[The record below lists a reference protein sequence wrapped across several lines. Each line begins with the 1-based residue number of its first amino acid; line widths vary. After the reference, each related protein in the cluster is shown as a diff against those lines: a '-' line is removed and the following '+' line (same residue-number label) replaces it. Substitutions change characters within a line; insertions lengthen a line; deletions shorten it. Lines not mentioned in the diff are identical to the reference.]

1 MSTHKGYA
9 LIAIFAAAAAT
20 GAIPAFAANELACP
34 DCMEDQS
41 AYDKMESYKKLL
53 SVVIWT
59 DKAVYDHQQMVM
71 VSGHVRDP
79 NPGMQVSIK
88 VTNPTGNVVNAQQI
102 TFNNNGD
109 FETAFTTASPLMTQN
124 GVYTVSAQ
132 YGGESRASEVKVQ
145 LEGEYLGTEII
156 PEFGPIAALVL
167 AVAIISII
175 AVSAKTRLRLMPKY

>member
-1 MSTHKGYA
+1 MSTHKGYV

-53 SVVIWT
+53 PVVIWT

-102 TFNNNGD
+102 TFDSNGD
-109 FETAFTTASPLMTQN
+109 FETTFTTASPLMTQN
-124 GVYTVSAQ
+124 GAYTISAQ
-132 YGGESRASEVKVQ
+132 YGGESRTSEVKVQ

>member
-9 LIAIFAAAAAT
+9 LIAVFAAAAAT

-53 SVVIWT
+53 PVVIWT

-102 TFNNNGD
+102 TFDSNGD

-132 YGGESRASEVKVQ
+132 YGGESRVSEVKVQ

>member
-1 MSTHKGYA
+1 MSTHKGYV
-9 LIAIFAAAAAT
+9 LIAILAAAAAT

-53 SVVIWT
+53 PVVIWT

>member
-9 LIAIFAAAAAT
+9 LIAIFAAT

-53 SVVIWT
+53 PVVIWT

>member
-9 LIAIFAAAAAT
+9 LIAILAAATAT
-20 GAIPAFAANELACP
+20 GAIPAFAADELACP
-34 DCMEDQS
+34 DCTEDQS
-41 AYDKMESYKKLL
+41 AYAKLESYKKLL
-53 SVVIWT
+53 PVVVWT

-79 NPGMQVSIK
+79 NPDMQVSIK
-88 VTNPTGNVVNAQQI
+88 VTGPTGNVVNAQQI
-102 TFNNNGD
+102 SFDSNGD
-109 FETAFTTASPLMTQN
+109 FETMFTTASPLMTQN
-124 GVYTVSAQ
+124 GVYTITAQ
-132 YGGESRASEVKVQ
+132 YGGESRASDVKVQ
-145 LEGEYLGTEII
+145 LEGEFMGTEII

>member
-53 SVVIWT
+53 PVVIWT